1 MSSLFTGK
9 VFCTVKVQKR
19 GSAESVAA
27 ARASGLGRGG
37 EMFFS
42 QGAGSL
48 SSFASA
54 FSQIE
59 NELESAVKGAEDVDA
74 ADAWGVKDDA
84 WDDAQPEKAPE
95 PAAVAPP
102 ALPSSWNVLDAPP
115 VRGFVAAP
123 PVRVK
128 DVDAMW
134 EDAKPA
140 AVAMTA
146 AATAGGGTESRAADA
161 AAAAAAAT
169 SAKLNSALAQCAKLE
184 AKLAD
189 KAKLEAK
196 LAEKAALCTEKDAQ
210 IAAVMAE
217 AEQLSIRQAEQ
228 EKQIRTLRASTRD
241 AQAASESAAAELASA
256 KTELEK
262 TKKTLA
268 AQASAVGAAKG
279 AEVSEALLRDCL
291 LIASGL
297 PLDGLLMAS

>member
-1 MSSLFTGK
+1 
-9 VFCTVKVQKR
+9 
-19 GSAESVAA
+19 
-27 ARASGLGRGG
+27 
-37 EMFFS
+37 MFFS

-123 PVRVK
+123 PVRVR

-146 AATAGGGTESRAADA
+146 AATAGGVTESRAAGA
-161 AAAAAAAT
+161 AAAAAAWCAVGSVCCWLCWIGTVRLSKKSDDLSCPT
-169 SAKLNSALAQCAKLE
+169 SDVPGSSSRGDTKDSPSPLGVHLNTVARLSSGRRGGSAGTPSMRALVWTPSRPPSSGLRSKLPAPSELE
-184 AKLAD
+184 TTYFVAIAGAAISNPGVSGFEVVLSLVKTGVGTASGSD
-189 KAKLEAK
+189 EGSSRSSGSSSNDRRREA
-196 LAEKAALCTEKDAQ
+196 
-210 IAAVMAE
+210 IAAC
-217 AEQLSIRQAEQ
+217 L
-228 EKQIRTLRASTRD
+228 
-241 AQAASESAAAELASA
+241 AAAM
-256 KTELEK
+256 
-262 TKKTLA
+262 A
-268 AQASAVGAAKG
+268 AITPSSTV
-279 AEVSEALLRDCL
+279 R
-291 LIASGL
+291 
-297 PLDGLLMAS
+297 

>member
-1 MSSLFTGK
+1 
-9 VFCTVKVQKR
+9 
-19 GSAESVAA
+19 
-27 ARASGLGRGG
+27 
-37 EMFFS
+37 MFFS

-140 AVAMTA
+140 AVATTA
-146 AATAGGGTESRAADA
+146 AATAGGGTESRGADA
-161 AAAAAAAT
+161 AAAATAAAT
-169 SAKLNSALAQCAKLE
+169 SAKLNAALAQC
-184 AKLAD
+184 
-189 KAKLEAK
+189 AKLEAK
-196 LAEKAALCTEKDAQ
+196 LAEKAALCNEKDAQ
-210 IAAVMAE
+210 IVAVMAE

-241 AQAASESAAAELASA
+241 AQAASESAAAELALA

-279 AEVSEALLRDCL
+279 AEVPEALLRD
-291 LIASGL
+291 S
-297 PLDGLLMAS
+297 LLMAS

>member
-1 MSSLFTGK
+1 
-9 VFCTVKVQKR
+9 
-19 GSAESVAA
+19 
-27 ARASGLGRGG
+27 
-37 EMFFS
+37 MFFS

-161 AAAAAAAT
+161 AAAVTAAAT
-169 SAKLNSALAQCAKLE
+169 SVKLNAALAQCAKLE
-184 AKLAD
+184 TKLAE

-196 LAEKAALCTEKDAQ
+196 LAEKAALCNEKDAQ
-210 IAAVMAE
+210 IVAVMAE

>member
-1 MSSLFTGK
+1 
-9 VFCTVKVQKR
+9 
-19 GSAESVAA
+19 
-27 ARASGLGRGG
+27 
-37 EMFFS
+37 MFFS

-140 AVAMTA
+140 AVATTA

-161 AAAAAAAT
+161 AATAAAT
-169 SAKLNSALAQCAKLE
+169 SAKLNAALAQCAKLE
-184 AKLAD
+184 AKLAE

-196 LAEKAALCTEKDAQ
+196 LAEKAALCNEKDAQ
-210 IAAVMAE
+210 IVAVMAE

-241 AQAASESAAAELASA
+241 AQAASESAAAELALA

-279 AEVSEALLRDCL
+279 AEVPEALLRD
-291 LIASGL
+291 S
-297 PLDGLLMAS
+297 LLMAS